1 MDLRLVSLHVFA
13 IAKRAHGYST
23 LQLATAVLNNLS
35 VSLKLVSRT
44 TSHYHHH
51 PHCSDFVETGNHLF
65 F

>member
-23 LQLATAVLNNLS
+23 QQLATAVLNNLS

-44 TSHYHHH
+44 NHHRH
-51 PHCSDFVETGNHLF
+51 RSDFVETGNHLF